1 MKVSAGTTSTQ
12 TIRDVIKNTITK
24 LAVDPTAASKIEH
37 VHSTVPADF
46 DKAVYETKA
55 VKTTYTH
62 LQTLIDD
69 EVPIVVSSKQTIT
82 NTYSK
87 LLDPSEI
94 QPSEQMFDTNTYYN
108 TYTFTKT
115 LDDEKKITS
124 VQKNEVTQ
132 VIITEAPSL
141 QVRPVKT
148 QKLKP
153 TGTTDIEKTYFVT
166 YTYYKT
172 FLKNGK
178 TVIETNIAT
187 ESDVVTEKFYLNQVR
202 TSLPESIKVTAEIG
216 ISATSTRPPV
226 EQFKVYATKT
236 YLTTFTYFTT
246 LLQGKNTV
254 TSSNT
259 KVVYN
264 IQTETISTGLDSLYL
279 DSLRSSFAAQAS
291 NEPIITTVMLAGEAL
306 EITAVQPTS
315 TKPPL
320 LSTLSTPTPSV
331 EHVVTAS
338 TLNFIPDEIK
348 KSILPPPYSSIRYST
363 IKKHTDTPEYLLS
376 NLKDSVTST
385 RPSQLS
391 STISVTT
398 MLEDHDSP
406 NPSSTSTPVKKNKPK
421 RPKVPIKNKDK
432 NKEEE
437 EDNEND
443 DDDDEYDD
451 QDLKVAAADL
461 TSAGTQVSPE
471 FGVNEFLSM
480 GQTGI
485 NAINALKPVF
495 SAMAGLI
502 SNNFGKKANSTGPEP
517 SQRRPYPQNIQQ
529 QGYSGPSQARIPQ
542 KQQSPI
548 SREPVYIPVGG
559 QAAHSHLISEK
570 HIPGTSENVRP
581 DLPYEDS
588 DKSESAWIDSLP
600 LHRVP
605 DERIPLMDRPSQSQ
619 IVLGKPTMESPIL
632 QDGISIQPGQIITAN
647 SDVIVGR
654 PSVLGKRPMRPAPPQ
669 PHPPSQHSPNQH
681 SPNQNSPNQNSPNHH
696 LPNQQSH
703 NQHSQNQHSSSQ
715 NSPNQ
720 HLPNRHSPNQHSP
733 SQQSLNRRPPPR
745 PEVIVHHNDVQH
757 SIHHKPQI
765 IPLPQVIPKQPIDS
779 DYIGMR
785 PPPLPSPQSRPI
797 NPGPQKNN
805 YPPPNLLGTPI
816 LSHDKTIVIQHDG
829 ASHTVRPSHPL
840 LIDGGPT
847 FYPGNNNN
855 EPIISEPVPLPE
867 PGFIGV
873 SSIGKF

>member
-1 MKVSAGTTSTQ
+1 VEQPTTYTYLKMKVSAGTTSTQ
-12 TIRDVIKNTITK
+12 TTKDVIKNTITK

-46 DKAVYETKA
+46 DKAVYETKV

-178 TVIETNIAT
+178 TIIETNIAT

-216 ISATSTRPPV
+216 ISPTSTRPPV

-246 LLQGKNTV
+246 ILQGKNTV

-264 IQTETISTGLDSLYL
+264 VQTETISTGLDSLYL

-348 KSILPPPYSSIRYST
+348 KSVLPPPYSSIRYST

-385 RPSQLS
+385 RPSQLA

-398 MLEDHDSP
+398 MLEDNESA

-443 DDDDEYDD
+443 DDDDDEYDD

-461 TSAGTQVSPE
+461 TGAGTQVSPE

-502 SNNFGKKANSTGPEP
+502 SNNFGKKANTTGPDP
-517 SQRRPYPQNIQQ
+517 SQRRPYPQNIQS

-542 KQQSPI
+542 KQQIPAI

-632 QDGISIQPGQIITAN
+632 QDGISIQPGQLITAN

-669 PHPPSQHSPNQH
+669 PPPPNQHQANQHQANQHQPSQHSQ
-681 SPNQNSPNQNSPNHH
+681 
-696 LPNQQSH
+696 
-703 NQHSQNQHSSSQ
+703 
-715 NSPNQ
+715 
-720 HLPNRHSPNQHSP
+720 
-733 SQQSLNRRPPPR
+733 NRRPPPR

-765 IPLPQVIPKQPIDS
+765 IPLPQANSKQPIDS

-785 PPPLPSPQSRPI
+785 PPPLPLPQSRPI
-797 NPGPQKNN
+797 NPVSQKNR

-816 LSHDKTIVIQHDG
+816 LSHDKTIVIQHPSDG

-847 FYPGNNNN
+847 FYPGNNN